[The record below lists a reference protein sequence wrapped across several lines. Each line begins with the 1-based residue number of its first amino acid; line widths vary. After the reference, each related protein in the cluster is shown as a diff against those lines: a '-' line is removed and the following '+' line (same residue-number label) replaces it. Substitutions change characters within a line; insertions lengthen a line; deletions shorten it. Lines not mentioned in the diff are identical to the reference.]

1 MEADSGEGDPMP
13 DESFEPAR
21 ARMVSRVIEKS
32 QKVPMSGEATKG
44 LRRIPRR
51 HQPKKDAGGRDS
63 ARGVVYGR

>member
-1 MEADSGEGDPMP
+1 MEVVSDEGDPMLVRP
-13 DESFEPAR
+13 GNPAR
-21 ARMVSRVIEKS
+21 VSLVWRVIEKS